1 MQLSSRE
8 IVRSILFVVIF
19 WTVTTLLF
27 VGLYQLADAIDITNH
42 VGQMFSK

>member
-27 VGLYQLADAIDITNH
+27 VGLYQLVNAIDITNL
-42 VGQMFSK
+42 VGQMFNK